1 MVLLPLVM
9 STDYD
14 VDSRSPART
23 ATAAGAA
30 AAVPILVHVVGDVIA
45 GVAGD

>member
-1 MVLLPLVM
+1 M

-30 AAVPILVHVVGDVIA
+30 AVPNLVHVVGDVIA

>member
-1 MVLLPLVM
+1 M

-23 ATAAGAA
+23 ATAG